1 MNIITTA
8 VWSIISFGAWSYKK
22 LKYMQLGEIYYSGKQ
37 RVNSLF
43 EMSNKTDVEIAQ
55 ISTTNHGLKRKVEE
69 TYLDEV
75 YIPSKRVSP
84 FLNTPKERKDKRRK
98 IINISTKKLK
108 QLDDP
113 ETFLRRTVLV
123 NNTMKRL
130 QMELREEKLRTKEF
144 KSNKQYYFSGYGVLN
159 DKVMSNSYFVDDPFL
174 SCVHEKI
181 TDDMTDTL
189 MNNVFHDKV
198 DDRPTS
204 YDICEKSDIMSNK
217 METLEA
223 ESDHVSNNLLDRSED
238 SLEQCT
244 CDRNGNIKESR
255 KECYPS
261 ACSENRP
268 NMKEMLVDRCV
279 DLDEVNRI
287 STNSFTENS
296 NHICC
301 DKCLS
306 VIIPKSS
313 NASNEN
319 TRILP
324 REVQEM
330 QCDQNVEND
339 IKASPAN
346 FVELRT

>member
-1 MNIITTA
+1 MNIITRA
-8 VWSIISFGAWSYKK
+8 VWGIISFGAWSYKE
-22 LKYMQLGEIYYSGKQ
+22 LKYLQLGEIYYSGKQ

-43 EMSNKTDVEIAQ
+43 EMYNKTDVEIAQ

-130 QMELREEKLRTKEF
+130 QMELREEKLRTKKF
-144 KSNKQYYFSGYGVLN
+144 KSNKQYYYVSGYGVLN

-174 SCVHEKI
+174 SCVYEKI

-204 YDICEKSDIMSNK
+204 YDICETS
-217 METLEA
+217 LEA
-223 ESDHVSNNLLDRSED
+223 ESNNVSNRLLDRSED
-238 SLEQCT
+238 HVEQWT
-244 CDRNGNIKESR
+244 CDRNRNLKESR

-261 ACSENRP
+261 ACSENRTD
-268 NMKEMLVDRCV
+268 MKEMPVDRRD
-279 DLDEVNRI
+279 DLDEASRV
-287 STNSFTENS
+287 SANSFAENS
-296 NHICC
+296 NYISC
-301 DKCLS
+301 DKCPS
-306 VIIPKSS
+306 VIVPKSS
-313 NASNEN
+313 NESNEN

-330 QCDQNVEND
+330 QCDQNVEYD
-339 IKASPAN
+339 IKATPAN
-346 FVELRT
+346 IDELIN